1 MAMTVRQAKPTYV
14 ATLALGNIE
23 VLHRVSQLVDHL
35 CYKASVS
42 YKKIRLKRERW
53 IDEMKTLV
61 TKTTHTKLALLP
73 SLR

>member
-35 CYKASVS
+35 C
-42 YKKIRLKRERW
+42 
-53 IDEMKTLV
+53 
-61 TKTTHTKLALLP
+61 
-73 SLR
+73 